1 MRDPAESL
9 FNRRRFWNKTNVT
22 NLTSEYFELNSL
34 HAFIIKTIPLHITV
48 VLHRSPPKDL
58 NQENWS
64 CTHFYWF
71 KSPTWS
77 RKSLSGGLESSSS
90 TKHGGNSTAR
100 WRLSVFESFN
110 LWSVSELNVLC
121 RRSGRLKQ
129 REKSISWFSQVREP
143 LKKGSEPIHRC
154 GEKCSSRK
162 TPCKAISLIRLDSS
176 NWQNFSSQQKTPWYG
191 EELCA

>member
-9 FNRRRFWNKTNVT
+9 FNRRRFWNKTNVS
-22 NLTSEYFELNSL
+22 NLTSEYFELKSL
-34 HAFIIKTIPLHITV
+34 DAFIIKTIRLHTTV
-48 VLHRSPPKDL
+48 VLHRSQPKDL

-110 LWSVSELNVLC
+110 LWSALC
-121 RRSGRLKQ
+121 RRSRRVKQ
-129 REKSISWFSQVREP
+129 WEKNIAWFSQVREP
-143 LKKGSEPIHRC
+143 LKKGSGPMTDAAKNVVR
-154 GEKCSSRK
+154 RK
-162 TPCKAISLIRLDSS
+162 LHANNLINQIGL
-176 NWQNFSSQQKTPWYG
+176 
-191 EELCA
+191 E

>member
-9 FNRRRFWNKTNVT
+9 FKKKTNVS
-22 NLTSEYFELNSL
+22 NLTSEYFALKSFDT
-34 HAFIIKTIPLHITV
+34 FIINTICLHTTFK
-48 VLHRSPPKDL
+48 LHRSPPKNL

-71 KSPTWS
+71 KSCTWS
-77 RKSLSGGLESSSS
+77 RVTKRSLEASSS

-100 WRLSVFESFN
+100 WRRLSVFESFN
-110 LWSVSELNVLC
+110 LWSVSELNTLW
-121 RRSGRLKQ
+121 RRSRRVKQ
-129 REKSISWFSQVREP
+129 WEENIALFSQVREP
-143 LKKGSEPIHRC
+143 LKKGSGPIHRC
-154 GEKCSSRK
+154 GEKCSSPK

-176 NWQNFSSQQKTPWYG
+176 NWANFSSQQKTPWYR

>member
-1 MRDPAESL
+1 MRDSAESL
-9 FNRRRFWNKTNVT
+9 FNRRRFWNKTNVS
-22 NLTSEYFELNSL
+22 NLTSEYFALKSL
-34 HAFIIKTIPLHITV
+34 DAFIIKTIRLHTTV

-71 KSPTWS
+71 KSPTWW

-110 LWSVSELNVLC
+110 LWSALC
-121 RRSGRLKQ
+121 RRSWRVKQ
-129 REKSISWFSQVREP
+129 WEKNIAWFSQVREP
-143 LKKGSEPIHRC
+143 LKKGSGPIHRC
-154 GEKCSSRK
+154 GEKCSLPR

-176 NWQNFSSQQKTPWYG
+176 NWANFSSQQKTPWYQ

>member
-1 MRDPAESL
+1 MRDSAESL
-9 FNRRRFWNKTNVT
+9 FNRRRFWNKTNVS
-22 NLTSEYFELNSL
+22 NLTSDYICVKIFGCFHYKDNPFAHHCCTAQKS
-34 HAFIIKTIPLHITV
+34 A
-48 VLHRSPPKDL
+48 KDL

-71 KSPTWS
+71 KSPTWW

-110 LWSVSELNVLC
+110 LWSALC
-121 RRSGRLKQ
+121 RRSRRVKQ
-129 REKSISWFSQVREP
+129 WEKNIAWFSQVREP
-143 LKKGSEPIHRC
+143 LKKGSGPIHRC
-154 GEKCSSRK
+154 GEKCSSPK

-176 NWQNFSSQQKTPWYG
+176 NWANFSSQQKTPWYR